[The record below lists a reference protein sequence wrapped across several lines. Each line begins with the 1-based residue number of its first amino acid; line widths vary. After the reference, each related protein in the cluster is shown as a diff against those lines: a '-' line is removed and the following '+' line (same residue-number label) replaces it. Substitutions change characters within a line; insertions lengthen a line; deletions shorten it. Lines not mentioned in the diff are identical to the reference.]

1 MSAVQSNLSFTTSD
15 RLGMSTFLALLAHMI
30 IILGV
35 TFAAPQLRE
44 MEGLSTLE
52 VTLVQTQS
60 EITPDEADFLA
71 QFSQIGGGDIDE
83 HSIARN
89 PLPVR
94 EISEQNMDLPTQPQT
109 PQQRALPIR
118 EITDIMS
125 RESDNRSVHV
135 KQPKPEK
142 TQQRLRPREAGF
154 LQQSE
159 PEQER
164 ARKWAEINRQWQEHQ
179 NKPRHKFLNARTRE
193 YKYARYVAEWEA
205 KVQRVGNLTYPE
217 KVRRLGLSGEVTL
230 EVIIKPNGTIHTI
243 SVLQSSGHKLLDNV
257 AIRSARLAAPFTPFP
272 PEIRRE
278 TDLLHM
284 TRTWQLNLPR
294 SRRSR

>member
-1 MSAVQSNLSFTTSD
+1 MTAAQTNLTFSTTD
-15 RLGMSTFLALLAHMI
+15 RMGMSTFIALLAHMV

-44 MEGLSTLE
+44 MEGLPTLE
-52 VTLVQTQS
+52 VTLVQTRS
-60 EITPDEADFLA
+60 ETTPEEAEFLA
-71 QFSQIGGGDIDE
+71 QFSQLGGGDIDK
-83 HSIARN
+83 HSVARN

-109 PQQRALPIR
+109 PQQRALPNR
-118 EITDIMS
+118 EVTDLLS
-125 RESDNRSVHV
+125 QTADRRKVRVN
-135 KQPKPEK
+135 KPKPEN
-142 TQQRLRPREAGF
+142 TQQQRRPRDAGF
-154 LQQSE
+154 LQHAE

-164 ARKWAEINRQWQEHQ
+164 ARKWAEINREWQEHQ

-205 KVQRVGNLTYPE
+205 KVQRVGNLTYPDN
-217 KVRRLGLSGEVTL
+217 VRRLGLSGEVTL
-230 EVIIKPNGTIHTI
+230 EVTIKPNGTIHDI

-257 AIRSARLAAPFTPFP
+257 AIRSAKLAAPFAPFP

-294 SRRSR
+294 SR

>member
-1 MSAVQSNLSFTTSD
+1 MTTAQTNLSFSSTD
-15 RLGMSTFLALLAHMI
+15 RMGMSTFIALLAHMVL
-30 IILGV
+30 ILGV

-44 MEGLSTLE
+44 MQGLPTLE
-52 VTLVQTQS
+52 VTLVQTRS
-60 EITPDEADFLA
+60 ELTPDEADFLA
-71 QFSQIGGGDIDE
+71 QFNQFGGGDIDKD
-83 HSIARN
+83 SVASN

-109 PQQRALPIR
+109 PQLRALPNR
-118 EITDIMS
+118 EVTDLMS
-125 RESDNRSVHV
+125 QTADRRKVRVN
-135 KQPKPEK
+135 KPKPEI
-142 TQQRLRPREAGF
+142 TQQQRRPRDAGF
-154 LQQSE
+154 LQNVE

-164 ARKWAEINRQWQEHQ
+164 ARKWAEINREWQEQQ

-193 YKYARYVAEWEA
+193 YRYARYIAEWEA

-217 KVRRLGLSGEVTL
+217 NVRRLGLSGEVTL
-230 EVIIKPNGTIHTI
+230 EVTIKPNGTIHGI
-243 SVLQSSGHKLLDNV
+243 SVLQSSGYKLLDNV
-257 AIRSARLAAPFTPFP
+257 AIRSAKLAAPFAPFP

-294 SRRSR
+294 SR

>member
-1 MSAVQSNLSFTTSD
+1 MSIAQSNLSFSSSD
-15 RLGMSTFLALLAHMI
+15 RLGMSTFLALLAHMV
-30 IILGV
+30 IILGI
-35 TFAAPQLRE
+35 TFAVPQLRE
-44 MEGLSTLE
+44 IEGLPTLE
-52 VTLVQTQS
+52 VTLVQTRS
-60 EITPDEADFLA
+60 EIAPEEADFLA
-71 QFSQIGGGDIDE
+71 QFSQIGGGEIDE
-83 HSIARN
+83 ESIARN

-94 EISEQNMDLPTQPQT
+94 EISERNMDLPTQPST
-109 PQQRALPIR
+109 PQHRALPNR
-118 EITDIMS
+118 EITDILS
-125 RESDNRSVHV
+125 QDSDSRSVRI

-142 TQQRLRPREAGF
+142 TQQRLRPRDAGF
-154 LQQSE
+154 LQQAE

-164 ARKWAEINRQWQEHQ
+164 ARKWAEINRDWQEHQ

-193 YKYARYVAEWEA
+193 YKYAKYIAEWEA
-205 KVQRVGNLTYPE
+205 KVQRVGNLTYPD

-230 EVIIKPNGTIHTI
+230 EVTIKPNGTIHTI

-284 TRTWQLNLPR
+284 TRTWLLNLPR
-294 SRRSR
+294 SRH

>member
-1 MSAVQSNLSFTTSD
+1 M
-15 RLGMSTFLALLAHMI
+15 GMSTFIALLAHMVL
-30 IILGV
+30 ILGV

-44 MEGLSTLE
+44 MQGLPTLE
-52 VTLVQTQS
+52 VTLVQTRS
-60 EITPDEADFLA
+60 ELTPDEADFLA
-71 QFSQIGGGDIDE
+71 QFNQFGGGDIDKD
-83 HSIARN
+83 SVASN

-109 PQQRALPIR
+109 PQLRALPNR
-118 EITDIMS
+118 EVTDLMS
-125 RESDNRSVHV
+125 QTADRRKVRVN
-135 KQPKPEK
+135 KPKPEI
-142 TQQRLRPREAGF
+142 TQQQRRPRDAGF
-154 LQQSE
+154 LQNVE

-164 ARKWAEINRQWQEHQ
+164 ARKWAEINREWQEQQ

-193 YKYARYVAEWEA
+193 YRYARYIAEWEA

-217 KVRRLGLSGEVTL
+217 NVRRLGLSGEVTL
-230 EVIIKPNGTIHTI
+230 EVTIKPNGTIHGI
-243 SVLQSSGHKLLDNV
+243 SVLQSSGYKLLDNV
-257 AIRSARLAAPFTPFP
+257 AIRSAKLAAPFAPFP

-294 SRRSR
+294 SR